1 MCKRNHY
8 RLLSEKKKKKQFTI
22 PALDYRLTG
31 NLRGAKM
38 HTVYRTLAGQ
48 AGEVQRWG
56 GAQLCTEKRKEI
68 MNT

>member
-8 RLLSEKKKKKQFTI
+8 RLSSEKKIQFTI

-31 NLRGAKM
+31 NLRAAKM

-48 AGEVQRWG
+48 AVEVGRLG
-56 GAQLCTEKRKEI
+56 SAQLCTGKRKEI